1 MAFLKAMRFIT
12 TSKLLIFC
20 RNKRTTP
27 KRISHLIFIT
37 FISALLFACGGG
49 GGGSTPV
56 ADDGAAAADENN
68 TDGNPTTTATETLQ
82 IFIKTTTG
90 RSTTSLPG
98 GVSLESETEYV
109 VRLLP
114 DTLTTSIFDKN
125 YSPSYATSSIMP
137 YTVDDRLFIREDIR
151 PYEPSGSHNYTEYG
165 IDESG
170 SAFDGS
176 AAVLMQFTA
185 RDPNQLGDYCWAI
198 VGDQYI
204 YKNRRVREDP
214 FTPYVGGDMRQIR
227 GITNNFFGDGTATE
241 RRCTSSSKLYSANG
255 KLHDVF
261 TFTGPVRIDGVTRKT
276 TNIDAESSLLSVD
289 YFDSAWNFKTFLP
302 AEDYDD
308 ESHLRYGFDKD
319 NMYYVRYRTTDSAIE
334 IWTVDNAPYAYD
346 AEPIKIYDAATGFTP
361 DYFDVDDGRIVI
373 AGSGQGK
380 VLLLDVINGTERI
393 FDFGVD
399 IYGVQVLYAEF

>member
-1 MAFLKAMRFIT
+1 MF
-12 TSKLLIFC
+12 
-20 RNKRTTP
+20 
-27 KRISHLIFIT
+27 KRISHLIYIT
-37 FISALLFACGGG
+37 ILSALLFACGGG
-49 GGGSTPV
+49 GGGTLE

-68 TDGNPTTTATETLQ
+68 PDDNPTAAATETLQ

-98 GVSLESETEYV
+98 GVSLESETQYII
-109 VRLLP
+109 RLLP
-114 DTLTTSIFDKN
+114 DTQAASIFDKN
-125 YSPSYATSSIMP
+125 YSPSYATSSISP
-137 YTVDDRLFIREDIR
+137 YTVDDRLFIREDVR

-170 SAFDGS
+170 VAFDGS

-185 RDPNQLGDYCWAI
+185 RDPSQLGDYCWAI
-198 VGDQYI
+198 VGNQYI

-227 GITNNFFGDGTATE
+227 GVTNNFFGDGTATW
-241 RRCTSSSKLYSANG
+241 RRCTTNSQLYSANG

-261 TFTGPVRIDGVTRKT
+261 TSIGPATIDGITGIYT
-276 TNIDAESSLLSVD
+276 YIEAESSLLNVD
-289 YFDSAWNFKTFLP
+289 YSDSDWNFRTYLLT
-302 AEDYDD
+302 DGYDD
-308 ESHLRYGFDKD
+308 ESHLHYAFDED
-319 NMYYVRYRTTDSAIE
+319 NMYYVRYRETDSAIE

-346 AEPIKIYDAATGFTP
+346 AEPVKIYDAVPGFEP

-373 AGSGQGK
+373 AESGQGK

-393 FDFGVD
+393 FDLGVD
-399 IYGVQVLYAEF
+399 IYGVQVLFAKF